1 MKKLLF
7 LILIVCGIGYFFWQQ
22 QAQKYPDDK
31 IRLFGN
37 VDIRQVDISFQVGG
51 VIEKMLFEE
60 GAAVKKG
67 ELLAELDARDYQEN
81 YLKAVAEVK
90 RQTAIRDEA
99 QSVLETNLPLCKQ
112 SITSKRSCTS
122 YTNALNEAEGALESA
137 VVSRRYQKNQLEYTK
152 IYAPDDGIIT
162 SRVQEPGATVKSGQ
176 IIYTIAKNRPLWI
189 RTYLPERQLGNVN
202 YETKAR
208 VITDS
213 INPETRNKRE
223 YAGRV
228 GYISPVAEFTPKTV
242 ETQDLRTDLVYRIHI
257 YVDEADNFLRQ
268 GMPVTVEIDL

>member
-1 MKKLLF
+1 MKKLAA
-7 LILIVCGIGYFFWQQ
+7 LILIICGAGFILWQQ
-22 QAQKYPDDK
+22 RPGQQIDGIK
-31 IRLFGN
+31 LFGN

-60 GAAVKKG
+60 GERVKKG
-67 ELLAELDARDYQEN
+67 ELLAELDAKDYQEN

-99 QSVLETNLPLCKQ
+99 QSVLETNVPLCEKN
-112 SITSKRSCTS
+112 ITSRRSCTS
-122 YTNALNEAEGALESA
+122 YANALNEAEGALESA
-137 VVSRRYQKNQLEYTK
+137 IVSQRYQKNQLEYTQ
-152 IYAPDDGIIT
+152 IFAPDDGIIT

-176 IIYTIAKNRPLWI
+176 IIYTIAKDRPLWI
-189 RTYLPERQLGNVN
+189 RTYIPETQLGNIKYN
-202 YETKAR
+202 TKAR

-213 INPETRNKRE
+213 LDPRTGKKRE

-242 ETQDLRTDLVYRIHI
+242 ETEDLRTDLVYRIHV
-257 YVDEADNFLRQ
+257 YVDETDDFLRQ

>member
-1 MKKLLF
+1 MKKLVV
-7 LILIVCGIGYFFWQQ
+7 LILMICGAGLGLWQQ
-22 QAQKYPDDK
+22 RLGQQTNGIK
-31 IRLFGN
+31 LFGN

-60 GAAVKKG
+60 GERVKKG
-67 ELLAELDARDYQEN
+67 DLLAELDAKDYREN

-99 QSVLETNLPLCKQ
+99 QSVLETNVPLCKKN
-112 SITSKRSCTS
+112 ITSRRSCTS
-122 YTNALNEAEGALESA
+122 YANALHEAEGALESA
-137 VVSRRYQKNQLEYTK
+137 IVSQRYQKNQLEYTQ
-152 IYAPDDGIIT
+152 IFAPDDGIIT

-176 IIYTIAKNRPLWI
+176 IVYTIAKDRPLWI
-189 RTYLPERQLGNVN
+189 RTYIPETRLGNVKYN
-202 YETKAR
+202 TKAR

-213 INPETRNKRE
+213 LDPLTGKKRE
-223 YAGRV
+223 YVGRV

-242 ETQDLRTDLVYRIHI
+242 ETEDLRTDLVYRIHI
-257 YVDEADNFLRQ
+257 YVDKTDDFLRQ

>member
-1 MKKLLF
+1 MKKLVV
-7 LILIVCGIGYFFWQQ
+7 LILIICGAGLVLWQQ
-22 QAQKYPDDK
+22 RLGQQTNGIK
-31 IRLFGN
+31 LFGN

-60 GAAVKKG
+60 GERVKKG
-67 ELLAELDARDYQEN
+67 DLLAELDAKDYREN

-99 QSVLETNLPLCKQ
+99 QSVLETNVPLCKKN
-112 SITSKRSCTS
+112 ITSRRSCTS
-122 YTNALNEAEGALESA
+122 YANALHEAEGALESA
-137 VVSRRYQKNQLEYTK
+137 IVSQRYQKNQLEYTQ
-152 IYAPDDGIIT
+152 IFAPDDGIIT

-176 IIYTIAKNRPLWI
+176 IVYTIAKDRPLWI
-189 RTYLPERQLGNVN
+189 RTYIPETRLGNVKYN
-202 YETKAR
+202 TKAR

-213 INPETRNKRE
+213 LDPLTGKKRE
-223 YAGRV
+223 YVGRV

-242 ETQDLRTDLVYRIHI
+242 ETEDLRTDLVYRIHI
-257 YVDEADNFLRQ
+257 YVDETDDFLRQ

>member
-1 MKKLLF
+1 MKKLVV
-7 LILIVCGIGYFFWQQ
+7 LILIICGAGLVLWQQ
-22 QAQKYPDDK
+22 RLGQQTNGIK
-31 IRLFGN
+31 LFGN

-60 GAAVKKG
+60 GERVKKG
-67 ELLAELDARDYQEN
+67 DLLAELDAKDYREN

-99 QSVLETNLPLCKQ
+99 QSVLETNVPLCKKN
-112 SITSKRSCTS
+112 ITSRRSCTS
-122 YTNALNEAEGALESA
+122 YANALHEAEGALESA
-137 VVSRRYQKNQLEYTK
+137 IVSQRYQKNQLEYTQ
-152 IYAPDDGIIT
+152 IFAPDDGIIT

-176 IIYTIAKNRPLWI
+176 IVYTIAKDRPLWI
-189 RTYLPERQLGNVN
+189 RTYIPETRLGNVKYN
-202 YETKAR
+202 TKAR

-213 INPETRNKRE
+213 LDPLTGKKRE
-223 YAGRV
+223 YVGRV

-242 ETQDLRTDLVYRIHI
+242 ETEDLRTDLVYRIHI
-257 YVDEADNFLRQ
+257 YVDKTDDFLRQ

>member
-1 MKKLLF
+1 MKKLVV
-7 LILIVCGIGYFFWQQ
+7 LILIICGAGLVLWQQ
-22 QAQKYPDDK
+22 RLGQQTNGIK
-31 IRLFGN
+31 LFGN

-60 GAAVKKG
+60 GERVKTG
-67 ELLAELDARDYQEN
+67 DLLAELDAKDYREN

-99 QSVLETNLPLCKQ
+99 QSVLETNVPLCKKN
-112 SITSKRSCTS
+112 ITSRRSCTS
-122 YTNALNEAEGALESA
+122 YANALHEAEGALESA
-137 VVSRRYQKNQLEYTK
+137 IVSQRYQKNQLEYTQ
-152 IYAPDDGIIT
+152 IFAPDDGIIT

-176 IIYTIAKNRPLWI
+176 IVYTIAKDRPLWI
-189 RTYLPERQLGNVN
+189 RTYIPEIRLGNVKYN
-202 YETKAR
+202 TKAR

-213 INPETRNKRE
+213 LDPLTGKKRE
-223 YAGRV
+223 YVGRV

-242 ETQDLRTDLVYRIHI
+242 ETEDLRTDLVYRIHI
-257 YVDEADNFLRQ
+257 YVDKTDDFLRQ

>member
-1 MKKLLF
+1 MKKLAV
-7 LILIVCGIGYFFWQQ
+7 LILIICGAGFILWQQ
-22 QAQKYPDDK
+22 RPGQQIDGIK
-31 IRLFGN
+31 LFGN
-37 VDIRQVDISFQVGG
+37 VDIRQVDVSFQVGG

-60 GAAVKKG
+60 GERVKKE
-67 ELLAELDARDYQEN
+67 ELLAELDAKDYQEN

-99 QSVLETNLPLCKQ
+99 QSVLETNVPLCEKN
-112 SITSKRSCTS
+112 ITSRRSCTS
-122 YTNALNEAEGALESA
+122 YANALNEAEGALESA
-137 VVSRRYQKNQLEYTK
+137 IVSQRYQKNQLEYTQ
-152 IYAPDDGIIT
+152 IFAPDDGIIT

-176 IIYTIAKNRPLWI
+176 VIYTIAKDRPLWI
-189 RTYLPERQLGNVN
+189 RTYIPETQLGNIKYN
-202 YETKAR
+202 TKAR

-213 INPETRNKRE
+213 LDPRTGKKRE

-242 ETQDLRTDLVYRIHI
+242 ETEDLRTDLVYRIHV
-257 YVDEADNFLRQ
+257 YVDETDDFLRQ